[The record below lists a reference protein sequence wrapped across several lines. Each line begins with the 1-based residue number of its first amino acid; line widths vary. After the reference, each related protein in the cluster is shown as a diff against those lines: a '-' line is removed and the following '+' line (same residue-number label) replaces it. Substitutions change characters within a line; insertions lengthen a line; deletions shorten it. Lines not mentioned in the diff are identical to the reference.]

1 MAIDESPERRSPVG
15 RAFSIA
21 VILAAAV
28 TGMLV
33 LHQVTANPRTD
44 DAEGFANYIG
54 IAPLVNG
61 PVTHLFVSDNQFVK
75 QGDPLF
81 EIDERPYAYALAHAK
96 SDQQALK
103 GQISDERRIIAG
115 KVSGVDV
122 ARAGELSSEASLGRA
137 AASIQQAKADVANAK
152 AAVERADAE
161 LAYASNNLRRIE
173 PLLVKQFVTV
183 DQID

>member
-1 MAIDESPERRSPVG
+1 MAIDGSPERRRSRG
-15 RAFSIA
+15 RAFSFA
-21 VILAAAV
+21 VILAAAT

-33 LHQVTANPRTD
+33 LRQVTANPRTD
-44 DAEGFANYIG
+44 DAEVFANYIG

-61 PVTHLFVSDNQFVK
+61 PITHLSVSDNQLVK

-115 KVSGVDV
+115 KLSGVDV
-122 ARAGELSSEASLGRA
+122 ARASALSSEASLRRA
-137 AASIQQAKADVANAK
+137 AASIQQAKADVANAR
-152 AAVERADAE
+152 AAVDRADRA
-161 LAYASNNLRRIE
+161 
-173 PLLVKQFVTV
+173 T
-183 DQID
+183 